1 MTTAE
6 DAHNIA
12 DMKYSM
18 FPRSENRRE
27 IQGQTLQHSK
37 LINLLEVEQI
47 CICVSSKSTTRSR
60 TRWRGFHQREYPQ
73 PENLERIR
81 PCQLKMVRIRRTRLL
96 RTRTTESSSR
106 NPVEQGCKYSQLHTN
121 AFHDHDH
128 EHDCHDTSRL
138 QPTRQWVGALSHSH
152 PGLFC
157 TPWVPARHPRY
168 TGPVRGK
175 AVGGPTTRHDTRQTH
190 NKTHLETTCFH
201 NQVLTDT

>member
-106 NPVEQGCKYSQLHTN
+106 NQSSRGVSILSCTRTRFTTTTTNTTVTIHQDSNQHDNGLALCHTVILDSLHPVGPGKT
-121 AFHDHDH
+121 
-128 EHDCHDTSRL
+128 
-138 QPTRQWVGALSHSH
+138 PTVHGARTRE
-152 PGLFC
+152 G
-157 TPWVPARHPRY
+157 
-168 TGPVRGK
+168 RGWPDNK
-175 AVGGPTTRHDTRQTH
+175 TRH
-190 NKTHLETTCFH
+190 ETDA
-201 NQVLTDT
+201 QQDAP